1 MIIKTIIITRLIIVI
16 IKNVGVEQDHGGSRW
31 SAVMDPDPAAPEV
44 KIPAESNRK
53 REMRKHKTTEERRNR
68 VSSRY

>member
-31 SAVMDPDPAAPEV
+31 SAVMEPE
-44 KIPAESNRK
+44 IHILTTHECIRMERK
-53 REMRKHKTTEERRNR
+53 REEDRGAWCIMSIPP
-68 VSSRY
+68 VV